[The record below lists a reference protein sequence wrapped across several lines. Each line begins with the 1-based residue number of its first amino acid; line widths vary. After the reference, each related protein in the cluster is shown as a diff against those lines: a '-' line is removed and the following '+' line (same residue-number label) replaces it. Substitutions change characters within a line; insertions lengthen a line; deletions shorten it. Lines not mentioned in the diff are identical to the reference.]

1 MENINTYLTNID
13 EDINNFKHDDIQP
26 YILDYKRMNI
36 FNSNIKRPG
45 QKIWLLTPKL
55 KILGKIYIPNNKKQV
70 ALLSLILYDHDDD
83 VKKFKEFIENLESYI
98 TTIIH
103 EKYDNE
109 LILKSCIKNCE
120 TFFPSFTIQ
129 MPFINKSSDLKFNFD
144 IYNVN
149 NKKISYND
157 IDSGSFTKSYIEL
170 SDIWISGK
178 EFGCNWKVLQM
189 KIYPEFDFNKCLFDD
204 GISNID
210 GINEDNEENQNNIPS
225 PPPFIKDSSYKGLSK
240 PPPIPPQIK
249 KSNIKTVEKH
259 KVSFTPTAQEL
270 SNMLSKLK
278 KIKKDDDD
286 KDNVDKYNFKE
297 DKLDTII
304 KVDDI
309 DDGEVEE
316 IQKPIIKPKGKK
328 KVRKIKK
335 NISITQ

>member
-55 KILGKIYIPNNKKQV
+55 KMLGKIYIPNNKKQV
-70 ALLSLILYDHDDD
+70 ALLSLILYEHADD
-83 VKKFKEFIENLESYI
+83 VKKFKEFIENLELYI

-103 EKYDNE
+103 EKYDDE
-109 LILKSCIKNCE
+109 LTLKSCIKNCE

-129 MPFINKSSDLKFNFD
+129 MPFVNKSSDIKFNFD

-157 IDSGSFTKSYIEL
+157 IESGSFTKSYIEL

-189 KIYPEFDFNKCLFDD
+189 KVYPEFDFNKCLFDD
-204 GISNID
+204 GK
-210 GINEDNEENQNNIPS
+210 INDDDEDDDDIQNNIPKPLKFIKKS
-225 PPPFIKDSSYKGLSK
+225 NHKELSIPPP
-240 PPPIPPQIK
+240 PPSLPSQPQIK
-249 KSNIKTVEKH
+249 KSNMKIEQKH
-259 KVSFTPTAQEL
+259 KMSFTPTAQEL
-270 SNMLSKLK
+270 TNMLSKLK
-278 KIKKDDDD
+278 KIQKDDNNKDDND
-286 KDNVDKYNFKE
+286 KD
-297 DKLDTII
+297 DKLDNII
-304 KVDDI
+304 KVDNI
-309 DDGEVEE
+309 DDEEVKQIEN
-316 IQKPIIKPKGKK
+316 PVIKSKGKK

-335 NISITQ
+335 IISTIQ